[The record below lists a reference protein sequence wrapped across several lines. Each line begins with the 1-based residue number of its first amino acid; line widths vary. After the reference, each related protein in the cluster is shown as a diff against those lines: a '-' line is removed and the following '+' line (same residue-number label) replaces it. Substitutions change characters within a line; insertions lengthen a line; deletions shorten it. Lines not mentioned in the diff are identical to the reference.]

1 MVTKNFLRGV
11 ESDYEKMEHSLRTIW
26 QEQEDR
32 LLMAEQ
38 CLILIDEKI
47 RMLKSRVTKYQFDSM
62 ADEVCFFKVL
72 KPKFISKF
80 LYYNQILDIESVK
93 PKSGRKAV
101 RKFYEN
107 RIAKLTTDY
116 LEYIEF
122 YNYFKRGA
130 TYLDQKY
137 FVRNTYDLKMKLPDY
152 MYSFDDG
159 FTTFYDHQ
167 VATIMANDDLINFL
181 LAEIKTLE
189 INQEKKP
196 PLESKLKWTAS
207 KVSLVELIYA
217 LHYNRCFNA
226 GTLDLSETAKV
237 FENLLEIDLH
247 NFHKVLSEIKARKSN
262 RTKFLQQLQ
271 NNLEQLF
278 LDTDL

>member
-1 MVTKNFLRGV
+1 MVKNNFLRRV
-11 ESDYEKMEHSLRTIW
+11 ERDYEKMEHSLAIIG
-26 QEQEDR
+26 QNQGER

-38 CLILIDEKI
+38 SIILIDDNI
-47 RMLKSRVTKYQFDSM
+47 RRLKSRVTKYQFDSM
-62 ADEVCFFKVL
+62 ADEVYFFKIL

-80 LYYNQILDIESVK
+80 LFYNQILNIESLI
-93 PKSGRKAV
+93 PKSGKKAV

-107 RIAKLTTDY
+107 KIAKLNEDY

-137 FVRNTYDLKMKLPDY
+137 FVRNAYDLKMKLPDH

-181 LAEIKTLE
+181 LTEIKTLE
-189 INQEKKP
+189 LDREQKP
-196 PLESKLKWTAS
+196 VLENKLQWTAS
-207 KVSLVELIYA
+207 KVALVELIYA
-217 LHYNRCFNA
+217 LHHGRCFNA
-226 GTLDLSETAKV
+226 GMLDLSQTAKV
-237 FENLLEIDLH
+237 FEDLLEVDLH
-247 NFHKVLSEIKARKSN
+247 NFHKVLSEIKARKTN
-262 RTKFLQQLQ
+262 RTKFLLQLQ